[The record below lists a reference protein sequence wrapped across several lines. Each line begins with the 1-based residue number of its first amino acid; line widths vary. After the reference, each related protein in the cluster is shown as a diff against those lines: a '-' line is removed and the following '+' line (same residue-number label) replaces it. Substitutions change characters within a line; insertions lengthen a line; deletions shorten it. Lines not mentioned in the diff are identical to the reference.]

1 MQWKHFE
8 IGLSDFAI
16 NIFMQLPQLAVMS
29 LSLNSINIY
38 LFCGKQQLLPCKLP
52 EINAILITPQQAEHT
67 QRQTDRQT
75 NRQAE
80 RKRETDTSR
89 LCPGD
94 YRRA

>member
-75 NRQAE
+75 NRPRE
-80 RKRETDTSR
+80 RERQT
-89 LCPGD
+89 
-94 YRRA
+94 RAGFAPAIIDVLS